1 MIVREKTDS
10 YLLVKQHDH
19 ALVSGEFGGTGEFL
33 LTYVAGPVLG
43 AVLAA
48 VVYFRIFI
56 LPGAREPGGLEPV
69 G

>member
-1 MIVREKTDS
+1 
-10 YLLVKQHDH
+10 
-19 ALVSGEFGGTGEFL
+19 
-33 LTYVAGPVLG
+33 VAGPLLG